1 MQINRRRAKYS
12 MVGQLAQPAN
22 WIVTYRECSMA
33 PSPLGT
39 HASLASF
46 EALLHRRNGQ
56 MLVHSGLCL
65 EYGQQKNGDKSASRA
80 EADFGQVFK
89 ISNATATA
97 SGSA

>member
-1 MQINRRRAKYS
+1 
-12 MVGQLAQPAN
+12 
-22 WIVTYRECSMA
+22 
-33 PSPLGT
+33 
-39 HASLASF
+39 
-46 EALLHRRNGQ
+46 